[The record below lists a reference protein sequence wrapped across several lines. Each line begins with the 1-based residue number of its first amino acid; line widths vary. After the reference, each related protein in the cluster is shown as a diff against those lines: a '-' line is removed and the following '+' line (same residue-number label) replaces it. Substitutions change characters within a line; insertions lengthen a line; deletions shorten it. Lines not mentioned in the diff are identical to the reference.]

1 MDLLAVV
8 DLSPA
13 YEEYLVCTSSFGI
26 YICKSKIYQPFELRP
41 SSARWKQSFSS
52 I

>member
-1 MDLLAVV
+1 MDVLAVV

-26 YICKSKIYQPFELRP
+26 YICKSEIQQPFNHGF
-41 SSARWKQSFSS
+41 SSARWKQSFSPV
-52 I
+52 